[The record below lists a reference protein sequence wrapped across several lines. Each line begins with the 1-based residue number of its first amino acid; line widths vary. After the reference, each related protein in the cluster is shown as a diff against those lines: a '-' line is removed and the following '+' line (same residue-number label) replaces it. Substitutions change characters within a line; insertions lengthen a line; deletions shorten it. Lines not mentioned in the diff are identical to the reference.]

1 MQPGSSETRRD
12 LRILVTNDDGIGAPG
27 LWHLADTLGELG
39 PVVVVAP
46 EGDQSGVGTFTDVV
60 VQDSLSGA
68 LWSAKTPSTTDDL
81 ADGLVRGAQAGKD
94 ATILL

>member
-1 MQPGSSETRRD
+1 MQPDSSEARRD
-12 LRILVTNDDGIGAPG
+12 LRILATNDDGIGAPG

-46 EGDQSGVGTFTDVV
+46 DRDQSGVGTFTDLV
-60 VQDSLSGA
+60 VQDTLSSA
-68 LWSAKTPSTTDDL
+68 LWSVKTPSTTDDL
-81 ADGLVRGAQAGKD
+81 ADGLVRGAQAGMD